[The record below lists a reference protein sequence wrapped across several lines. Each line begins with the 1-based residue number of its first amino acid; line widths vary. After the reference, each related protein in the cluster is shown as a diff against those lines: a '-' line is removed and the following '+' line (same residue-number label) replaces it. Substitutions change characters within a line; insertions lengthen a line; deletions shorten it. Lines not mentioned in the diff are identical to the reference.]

1 VASEKDL
8 KLAKELN
15 AKLEDRKG
23 LAERLNKLSKED
35 LKNMQESKELHESI
49 RTAVDALVASQVQ
62 ALDQRKKHVQSLR
75 DELTELNKIDL
86 SEKSR
91 YAQGVIQEEQKRR
104 IKELEEEE
112 LKLLNERILAGEKLS
127 DQDEKRLKDLDKQQK
142 KLEKM
147 KNVTEVMTKLTATGL
162 FSGDSSKM
170 TSSLKSIGG
179 SMESKMLKPMEDAIG
194 KADTLGGKF
203 GAMVS
208 LLLVKALLDYAKAA
222 VKLAYD
228 LGNVENAFMK
238 ATGANEEFAR
248 SVTNS
253 YKEGRRF
260 AATAADMSKA
270 TQGLYNEFTDF
281 TFQDKDTRE
290 GLIETGAVLE
300 KLGISNQK
308 FAQSVQLSTKAL
320 GMSAEGAGQSMLD
333 LEKYAEELGVSP
345 ERLSSQFLEAGDSLA
360 KLGENGDEAF
370 RDLAAAAKITGLSV
384 TKLLNI
390 VNQFDT
396 FEGAARQAGKLN
408 AALGGNFVNAMD
420 LMMETD
426 PTARFEQIRDS
437 ILDTGLSFDE
447 MSYYQKNFYKDA
459 MGLSSVGDLAL
470 VLSGNMD
477 SVSGATKKTSQ
488 EYEDAAKRAQ
498 TVASFQEQLN
508 ILFAEMIPIIT
519 PLIDGMRNFFGWMSK
534 NAKIIKVVSG
544 LILTITGAILLFT
557 GAGTAGGIAGVT
569 LGLGLLFDSVEY
581 GEKKMSGLSILF
593 KKLGKALEPLWTD
606 LKLLFEPFML
616 LFGGPGGEM
625 GLMAIAIP
633 IIEALAVALNYMVL
647 GVKMALAPYTAAAAL
662 ISDFIKLIQGDLTW
676 ENSSVGKWF
685 GGFAQSIAGIISPI
699 LELLNY
705 FGLIDDKVEML
716 GHTMFEKSYASSF
729 LDGIDKFGEGF
740 EHMGSGVNLAITPV
754 TSLIEKMIKLGDSPI
769 FKVGAA
775 IAGWF
780 GNDDTAAA
788 TTGAPAAAAAAGT
801 GGTTMINQGPEN
813 ITIELKVDRDK
824 LATIVHKINGK
835 SSSNAIAG
843 RG

>member
-1 VASEKDL
+1 MATEKDIQ
-8 KLAKELN
+8 KAKELN
-15 AKLEDRKG
+15 KLLEDRK
-23 LAERLNKLSKED
+23 ALNAALSKLTADERQELMKIKD
-35 LKNMQESKELHESI
+35 LEEAIHAKIEFIHETEKKSLDMRKLRVDNLRQEL
-49 RTAVDALVASQVQ
+49 DAL
-62 ALDQRKKHVQSLR
+62 
-75 DELTELNKIDL
+75 EKIDL

-91 YAQGVIQEEQKRR
+91 YAKGVIQEEQKRR
-104 IKELEEEE
+104 MKELEEEE
-112 LKLLNERILAGEKLS
+112 LDLLNQRILAGETLS

-147 KNVTEVMTKLTATGL
+147 KNVTEVMTKLTDTGL

-270 TQGLYNEFTDF
+270 AQGLYNEFTDF
-281 TFQDKDTRE
+281 TFQDRDTRE
-290 GLIETGAVLE
+290 GLIKTGAVLE
-300 KLGISNQK
+300 KLGISNQN

-320 GMSAEGAGQSMLD
+320 GMSAEQAGQEMLD

-345 ERLSSQFLEAGDSLA
+345 ERLSGQFLEAGDSLA

-459 MGLSSVGDLAL
+459 LGLSSVGDLAL

-477 SVSGATKKTSQ
+477 SVGESTKKTSQ
-488 EYEDAAKRAQ
+488 EYEDAAERAR

-519 PLIDGMRNFFGWMSK
+519 PLIDGMRSFFGWMSK

-557 GAGTAGGIAGVT
+557 GAGTAGGVAGVT

-616 LFGGPGGEM
+616 LFGGAGGET

-633 IIEALAVALNYMVL
+633 LIEALAVALNYMVL
-647 GVKMALAPYTAAAAL
+647 VVKMALAPYTAAAAL

-685 GGFAQSIAGIISPI
+685 LGFIQTMAQIANPI

-705 FGLIDDKVEML
+705 FGLINDKVEIL
-716 GHTMFEKSYASSF
+716 GVTMFEKSYASSF
-729 LDGIDKFGEGF
+729 IEGIHKFGEAFESFGRGIGF
-740 EHMGSGVNLAITPV
+740 AMSPL
-754 TSLIEKMIKLGDSPI
+754 TSLIEKMIELGDSPI

-775 IAGWF
+775 VSGWF
-780 GNDDTAAA
+780 GDGDTTAA
-788 TTGAPAAAAAAGT
+788 TTGGPAAAAAGAG
-801 GGTTMINQGPEN
+801 GNTTVNQGPEN
-813 ITIELKVDRDK
+813 VTIELRVDRDR
-824 LATIVHKINGK
+824 LATVVHKINGK
-835 SSSNAIAG
+835 SSNNAIAG
-843 RG
+843 RGN